1 VPLHSIARY
10 TSDRQGPQSDRSVAG
25 VVPHLSNRVRPVS
38 EPLHVLRHQR
48 LSEVQAICFVVW
60 DDLRLQAIA
69 DIVAPRVKGTSS
81 RATAVHD
88 IVVTQDLPSCRQPI
102 DHRRLDV
109 RASVACMAGDAA
121 NPGESAVDCTR
132 ARSARLLLLD
142 KDSKSYP
149 DHRNRG
155 HPQLRIRW
163 SIVLYTSQWWQSDRK
178 PAVSTTLRRA
188 HLVQ

>member
-1 VPLHSIARY
+1 MCTLYFGRLVRTTRATPSLV
-10 TSDRQGPQSDRSVAG
+10 VAA
-25 VVPHLSNRVRPVS
+25 PHLSDCVRLIS

-48 LSEVQAICFVVW
+48 LLEAQAICLVVR
-60 DDLRLQAIA
+60 DDLRLQAVA
-69 DIVAPRVKGTSS
+69 DIVASRVQGTSS
-81 RATAVHD
+81 GATAVHD